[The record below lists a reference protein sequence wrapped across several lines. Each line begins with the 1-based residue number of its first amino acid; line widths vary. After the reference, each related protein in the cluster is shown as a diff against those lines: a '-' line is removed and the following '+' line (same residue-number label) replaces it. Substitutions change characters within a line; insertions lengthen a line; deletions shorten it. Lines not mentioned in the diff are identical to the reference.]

1 MKHPVQ
7 TDSFRHILSLV
18 WPIFIELLLQM
29 LVGNV
34 DQMMVARY
42 SQDAVGA
49 ISNANQVLNIL
60 LLVFSM
66 MSMATTI
73 LVAQSKGAQ
82 NHRQLAVIYTLSC
95 AVNLFLSLLVSAAI
109 FLFGDVFFRWMNVPE
124 VFIQPAREYLRIVG
138 GFCFLQALFMT
149 FSAIFRSNQMMRVG
163 MLVSI
168 VVNITNVLGN
178 MVFIHGLGPVPA
190 MGVKG
195 AAISTTLSRL
205 AGTAV
210 LMYLFYRQLH
220 GQLRLAHLRPF
231 PTALLKK
238 LLAVGIPSGG
248 ESFSYSVSQLVVM
261 SFVNSFGP
269 VSVTAR
275 AYCNT
280 ISSFAV
286 LYCIAVSQA
295 AQVLIGHEVGARR
308 FDTADRIARRTA
320 LSSTLVTSVCS
331 VILCLLI
338 QPILGLFAA
347 TPEVK
352 EMCQRVMY
360 LEILLQF
367 GRSFNMLYIRA
378 LQGAGDIRYPITI
391 GILDNWITVVGLG
404 YVFGCVLGMGLPGVW
419 LAMALDENIRGLIF
433 IFRWRSG
440 KWKTKVLA

>member
-1 MKHPVQ
+1 MTKEERP
-7 TDSFRHILSLV
+7 DSFKRVLRLV

-49 ISNANQVLNIL
+49 IANANQVLNIL
-60 LLVFSM
+60 MLVFSM

-82 NHRQLAVIYTLSC
+82 NHRQLEVIYTLSC
-95 AVNLFLSLLVSAAI
+95 AVNLFLSLVVSAVI
-109 FLFGDVFFRWMNVPE
+109 ILFGDDFFRWMNVPE
-124 VFIQPAREYLRIVG
+124 VFLAPARDYLLIVG
-138 GFCFLQALFMT
+138 SCCFLQALFMT
-149 FSAIFRSNQMMRVG
+149 FSAIFRSNQMMRTG
-163 MLVSI
+163 MLVSVI
-168 VVNITNVLGN
+168 VNIANVLGN
-178 MVFIHGLGPVPA
+178 ALFIHGVGPFPALGVR
-190 MGVKG
+190 G
-195 AAISTTLSRL
+195 AAIASNLSRL

-210 LMYLFYRQLH
+210 LIYLFYHNLH
-220 GQLRLAHLRPF
+220 GRIRLSHLRPF
-231 PTALLKK
+231 PFSLLKK

-248 ESFSYSVSQLVVM
+248 ESFSYSISQLVVL

-269 VSVTAR
+269 VAVTAK
-275 AYCNT
+275 AYAHT

-295 AQVLIGHEVGARR
+295 AQVLVGYEVGARR
-308 FDTADRIARRTA
+308 FDNADRITRRSAR
-320 LSSTLVTSVCS
+320 SSTLITTCCS
-331 VILCLLI
+331 ILICLII
-338 QPILGLFAA
+338 QPVLSLFGA

-352 EMCQRVMY
+352 ELCQRVMII
-360 LEILLQF
+360 EILLQV

-378 LQGAGDIRYPITI
+378 LQGAGDIRFPIAI
-391 GILDNWITVVGLG
+391 GIADNWITVVGLG
-404 YVFGCVLGMGLPGVW
+404 FLFGCVFKLGLPGVW

-440 KWKTKVLA
+440 KWKRMALA

>member
-1 MKHPVQ
+1 MTREVQ
-7 TDSFRHILSLV
+7 TDSFRHMLSLV

-49 ISNANQVLNIL
+49 IANANQVLNIL

-82 NHRQLAVIYTLSC
+82 NHRQLEVIYTLSC
-95 AVNLFLSLLVSAAI
+95 VVNLFLSLLVSAAI

-124 VFIQPAREYLRIVG
+124 VFIEPAREYLRIVG

-149 FSAIFRSNQMMRVG
+149 FSAIFRSNQMMRTG

-168 VVNITNVLGN
+168 VVNIANVLGN
-178 MVFIHGLGPVPA
+178 AVLIHGMGPIPA
-190 MGVKG
+190 LGVKG
-195 AAISTTLSRL
+195 AAIATNFSRL

-210 LMYLFYRQLH
+210 LIFVFYHHLH
-220 GQLRLAHLRPF
+220 GRIRLAHLRPF
-231 PTALLKK
+231 PTKLLMK
-238 LLAVGIPSGG
+238 LLAVGVPSGG
-248 ESFSYSVSQLVVM
+248 ESFSYSISQLVVM
-261 SFVNSFGP
+261 TFINSFGP
-269 VSVTAR
+269 DSVTAK
-275 AYCNT
+275 AYCQM

-286 LYCIAVSQA
+286 LYCLAVSQVT
-295 AQVLIGHEVGARR
+295 QVLVGHEVGARR
-308 FDTADRIARRTA
+308 FDAADRITKRAA
-320 LSSTLVTSVCS
+320 LSSTMITTVCS
-331 VILCLLI
+331 LIICMLI
-338 QPILGLFAA
+338 QPLLTLFDA

-352 EMCQRVMY
+352 ALCQKVMY
-360 LEILLQF
+360 IEVLLQF

-404 YVFGCVLGMGLPGVW
+404 FVLGRVLGLGLPGVW